1 MFQVNPPKYLNNC
14 HRAGQIAYRAS
25 LAVVYAIVLTSI
37 LLVSGGCTV
46 GPNFEKPEVKLNEN
60 WSQNAD
66 VRVAVQSEVDNQW
79 WKSFNDPALNQL
91 IQMAYQQNLSLQVS
105 GLRILE
111 ARARLGIAVGGQYPQ
126 QEIFGS
132 ASNVGLG
139 KNAANSA
146 GLERNYWDYQTG
158 FDASWELD
166 FWGKFRRDVES
177 AQANLIAS
185 MADYD
190 SALVSLTGEV
200 ARTYTVIR
208 TYEVLIDLANQNA
221 VLQEEGL
228 RIADARFKNGAT
240 SELDVMQATTLLEST
255 RASIPKL
262 QASLQQA
269 QNALSTLLG
278 QTTGDIKKAMEGS
291 RVIPSAQPK
300 VGVSV
305 PAQLLRRRPD
315 IRSAELYAMAQC
327 ARIGVAKA
335 ELYPSFSLFG
345 QVGFQTSDDGG
356 LSSGNAELHNLFD
369 GDSFSYSVGPGFR
382 WPIFNF
388 GRIENIVRIQD
399 ARFQQLLVNYQ
410 DTVLKAA
417 QEVED
422 SMTGFLRA
430 QEAAGFDQN
439 AVNAAKRSAEIAMI
453 QYKEGAVDYQRV
465 IDVQRS
471 LLQEEN
477 SLALTQSSIA
487 ANLIALYKAL
497 GGGWELRQGQPVVP
511 ESMQT
516 QMQKRTNWGK
526 ILPSQPAP
534 ETLTA
539 PQSADKSPLL
549 QSPDW

>member
-1 MFQVNPPKYLNNC
+1 M
-14 HRAGQIAYRAS
+14 
-25 LAVVYAIVLTSI
+25 AVGHAIVLMSI
-37 LLVSGGCTV
+37 VLASGGCTV
-46 GPNFEKPEVKLNEN
+46 GPNFEKPQVKLNDN
-60 WSQNAD
+60 WSQDAD
-66 VRVAVQSEVDNQW
+66 VRVAVQSDVDSQW
-79 WKSFNDPALNQL
+79 WKSFNDPKLDQL
-91 IQMAYQQNLSLQVS
+91 IQMAYQQNLPLQVS

-126 QEIFGS
+126 QEMFGS
-132 ASNVGLG
+132 VSNVGLG

-146 GLERNYWDYQTG
+146 GIDRNYWDYQTG

-190 SALVSLTGEV
+190 SAIVSLAGEV
-200 ARTYTVIR
+200 ARTYTAIR
-208 TYEVLIDLANQNA
+208 TFEVLIDLANENA
-221 VLQEEGL
+221 KLQEEGL
-228 RIADARFKNGAT
+228 RIAKARFENGAT

-262 QASLQQA
+262 QASLQQS

-278 QTTGDIKKAMEGS
+278 QTTGDMQKLLEGL
-291 RVIPSAQPK
+291 RAIPSAQAK
-300 VGVSV
+300 VGVCV
-305 PAQLLRRRPD
+305 PAELLRRRPD

-345 QVGFQTSDDGG
+345 QIGFQTSDNGG
-356 LSSGNAELHNLFD
+356 LSSGNAEPHNLFD
-369 GDSFSYSVGPGFR
+369 GDSFAYSYGPGFR

-399 ARFQQLLVNYQ
+399 ARFQQLLVDYQ
-410 DTVLKAA
+410 DTVLRAA

-422 SMTGFLRA
+422 SMTGFLRY
-430 QEAAGFDQN
+430 QDAAGFDQN
-439 AVNAAKRSAEIAMI
+439 AVNAAKRSVEIAMI

-477 SLALTQSSIA
+477 NLALARSSIA
-487 ANLIALYKAL
+487 TNLITLYKAL
-497 GGGWELRQGQPVVP
+497 GGGWELRQGQPIVA
-511 ESMQT
+511 ESVQS
-516 QMQKRTNWGK
+516 QMQERTNWGK

-539 PQSADKSPLL
+539 PRSADQSPLL

>member
-1 MFQVNPPKYLNNC
+1 MYQTNSGKYRRSIRQTMFGRPLD
-14 HRAGQIAYRAS
+14 
-25 LAVVYAIVLTSI
+25 IVHVI
-37 LLVSGGCTV
+37 LLLSMIWVLGGCAV
-46 GPNFEKPEVKLNEN
+46 GPDFVKPETKLKEN
-60 WSQNAD
+60 WSEKAD
-66 VRVAVQSEVDNQW
+66 SRIVTQSAIDNQW
-79 WKSFNDPALNQL
+79 WKTFNDPKLDEL
-91 IQMAYQQNLSLQVS
+91 IQMAYQQNLPLQIS

-126 QEIFGS
+126 TEVNGS

-146 GLERNYWDYQTG
+146 GLDRNFGDYQAG

-166 FWGKFRRDVES
+166 FWGKFRRDIEA
-177 AQANLIAS
+177 AQASLVGS

-190 SALVSLTGEV
+190 NALVTLTGEV

-208 TYEVLIDLANQNA
+208 TYEVLVDLANENA
-221 VLQEEGL
+221 KLQEEGL
-228 RIADARFKNGAT
+228 RIAKARFDNGAT
-240 SELDVMQATTLLEST
+240 SELDVTQATTLLEST

-262 QASLQQA
+262 QANLRQA

-278 QTTGDIKKAMEGS
+278 QPTGDIQKMLEGS
-291 RVIPSAQPK
+291 RAIPTAQPK

-305 PAQLLRRRPD
+305 PAELLRRRPD
-315 IRSAELYAMAQC
+315 IRSAELFAMAQC

-335 ELYPSFSLFG
+335 DLYPSFSLFG
-345 QVGFQTSDDGG
+345 QVGFQTSSDGG
-356 LSSGNAELHNLFD
+356 VGSNNAEFHNMFD
-369 GDSFSYSVGPGFR
+369 GDSFTYSFGPGFN

-388 GRIENIVRIQD
+388 GRIENNVRVQD

-430 QEAAGFDQN
+430 QEATVFEQN
-439 AVNAAKRSAEIAMI
+439 SVKAAKRSVEIAMA

-465 IDVQRS
+465 LDVQRS

-477 SLALTQSSIA
+477 SLTQTQSSIA
-487 ANLIALYKAL
+487 TNLIALYKAM
-497 GGGWELRQGQPVVP
+497 GGGWELRQGQPIVA
-511 ESMQT
+511 ESTQT
-516 QMQKRTNWGK
+516 EMQKRTNWGK
-526 ILPSQPAP
+526 LLPSKPAP
-534 ETLTA
+534 ETL
-539 PQSADKSPLL
+539 ADPTPAGKMPL
-549 QSPDW
+549 QTVDW

>member
-1 MFQVNPPKYLNNC
+1 MYQTNSGKYRRSIRQTMFGRPLD
-14 HRAGQIAYRAS
+14 
-25 LAVVYAIVLTSI
+25 IVHVI
-37 LLVSGGCTV
+37 LLLSMIWVLGGCAV
-46 GPNFEKPEVKLNEN
+46 GPDFVKPETKLKEN
-60 WSQNAD
+60 WSEKAD
-66 VRVAVQSEVDNQW
+66 SRIVTQSAIDNQW
-79 WKSFNDPALNQL
+79 WKTFNDPKLDEL
-91 IQMAYQQNLSLQVS
+91 IQMAYQQNLPLQIS

-126 QEIFGS
+126 TEVNGS

-146 GLERNYWDYQTG
+146 GLDRNFGDYQAG

-166 FWGKFRRDVES
+166 FWGKFRRDIEA
-177 AQANLIAS
+177 AQASLVGS

-190 SALVSLTGEV
+190 NALVTLTGEV

-208 TYEVLIDLANQNA
+208 TYEVLVDLANENA
-221 VLQEEGL
+221 KLQEEGL
-228 RIADARFKNGAT
+228 RIAKARFDNGAT
-240 SELDVMQATTLLEST
+240 SELDVTQATTLLEST

-262 QASLQQA
+262 QANLRQA

-278 QTTGDIKKAMEGS
+278 QPTGDIQKMLEGS
-291 RVIPSAQPK
+291 RAIPTAQPK

-305 PAQLLRRRPD
+305 PAELLRRRPD
-315 IRSAELYAMAQC
+315 IRSAELFAMAQC

-335 ELYPSFSLFG
+335 DLYPSFSLFG
-345 QVGFQTSDDGG
+345 QVGFQTSSDGG
-356 LSSGNAELHNLFD
+356 VGSNNAQFHNMFD
-369 GDSFSYSVGPGFR
+369 GDSFTYSFGPGFN

-388 GRIENIVRIQD
+388 GRIENNVRVQD

-430 QEAAGFDQN
+430 QEATVFEQN
-439 AVNAAKRSAEIAMI
+439 SVKAAKRSVEIAMA

-465 IDVQRS
+465 LDVQRS

-477 SLALTQSSIA
+477 SLTQTQSSIA
-487 ANLIALYKAL
+487 TNLIALYKAM
-497 GGGWELRQGQPVVP
+497 GGGWELRQGQPIVA
-511 ESMQT
+511 ESTQT
-516 QMQKRTNWGK
+516 EMQKRTNWGK
-526 ILPSQPAP
+526 LLPSKPAP
-534 ETLTA
+534 ETL
-539 PQSADKSPLL
+539 ADPTPAGKMPL
-549 QSPDW
+549 QTVDW